1 MGAKQ
6 VRKTEGVLINR
17 MLFEAFKDT
26 KFEFAEKEVMK
37 LKLRF
42 KDAESYFNRKF
53 DYVLF
58 FNNLMFHEGVSTLY
72 DNYSAKIE
80 SFTEKKKIFYLFVDF
95 DDENDAFDKGYD
107 LEFDSLFSI
116 VFEKLEI
123 NNVAFFSLLNAS
135 KNYLKCFFE

>member
-42 KDAESYFNRKF
+42 QVAES
-53 DYVLF
+53 
-58 FNNLMFHEGVSTLY
+58 
-72 DNYSAKIE
+72 
-80 SFTEKKKIFYLFVDF
+80 
-95 DDENDAFDKGYD
+95 
-107 LEFDSLFSI
+107 
-116 VFEKLEI
+116 
-123 NNVAFFSLLNAS
+123 
-135 KNYLKCFFE
+135 